1 MKGGEEVGLEVPFP
15 AILPLL
21 AKQPNAGCKAIGF
34 YTRLLEIIAPV
45 LWVWS

>member
-34 YTRLLEIIAPV
+34 YPSSVSLRKIGVKP
-45 LWVWS
+45 